1 MTTISKVWDSTTE
14 VLGGRIGMI
23 APVALLTAFLPGL
36 IGAARTAYGAS
47 TTPGFAI
54 ATLAIA
60 LVTLVLTIWGQL
72 VILAIATDPATTA
85 ASARTQATARLLPTI
100 GVTLAIV
107 IGFMLLLVPMI
118 VAVAFSGVDLTAL
131 STATATTMPRMPAG
145 TNTFLLLYSLALIV
159 ITLIVTARLM
169 LTNAVVL
176 NERRGLGAIG
186 RSVVLT
192 RGLTLKLIGVA
203 ILFAIVLGV
212 STLAAQSVS
221 GLIFRLILG
230 ADNIATATFLA
241 AAVGSLVSTGF
252 TALAYV
258 FTARLYVATQED
270 KNDMS
275 IMMTTE

>member
-36 IGAARTAYGAS
+36 ISAAHTSYGTS
-47 TTPGFAI
+47 TTPGYAI

-72 VILAIATDPATTA
+72 VILAIATDPATTGP
-85 ASARTQATARLLPTI
+85 SARAQATARLLPTL
-100 GVTLAIV
+100 GVTLVLV
-107 IGFMLLLVPMI
+107 IGFVLLLVPMI
-118 VAVAFSGVDLTAL
+118 LAVAFSGIDLTAL
-131 STATATTMPRMPAG
+131 SAATAATMPRMPAG
-145 TNTFLLLYSLALIV
+145 TNTFLLLYTLALIV
-159 ITLIVTARLM
+159 VGLIVTARLM

-176 NERRGLGAIG
+176 HERRGLGAIG

-192 RGLTLKLIGVA
+192 RGLTLKLIGVV
-203 ILFAIVLGV
+203 ILFTIVLGV
-212 STLAAQSVS
+212 STMAAQSVS

-230 ADNIATATFLA
+230 ADGVATATFLA
-241 AAVGSLVSTGF
+241 AAVGSLVSAGF

-258 FTARLYVATQED
+258 FTARLYVATKGD
-270 KNDMS
+270 KTDMP
-275 IMMTTE
+275 IVTPTE